1 MKNEVKYVYIVV
13 YVLHTNNY
21 IKNYFRLF
29 FDMENPKYFLK
40 ITNHVISIIFVV
52 FCIFVLKVLG
62 LQTVINK
69 YACNFKP

>member
-40 ITNHVISIIFVV
+40 ITNYVISIIFVV
-52 FCIFVLKVLG
+52 SAYLF
-62 LQTVINK
+62 
-69 YACNFKP
+69 